1 MFTHLSGN
9 SAAWLLEL
17 HRVIEPGG
25 LLMASYMGKYNS
37 EEIAAES
44 WDEDR
49 IGMNALFH
57 DRPWDDGGPMVLMSD
72 WWVEEHWG
80 RAFEILARCDYHGQT
95 WTMMRK
101 KDVLMT
107 ADELLEPGDDPREW
121 RALRHNVEQL
131 QREIELIRAG
141 TFDCLAC
148 RPDPGPGVATE
159 AFPAEMTEAITG
171 VR

>member
-57 DRPWDDGGPMVLMSD
+57 DRRWDDGGPMVLMSD
-72 WWVEEHWG
+72 WRVEEYWG
-80 RAFEILARCDYHGQT
+80 RAFEILARVDYHGQT

-121 RALRHNVEQL
+121 RAIRHNVEQL
-131 QREIELIRAG
+131 QREIELIRAVAPSTTSPAVPIPG
-141 TFDCLAC
+141 LAS
-148 RPDPGPGVATE
+148 RLKR
-159 AFPAEMTEAITG
+159 F
-171 VR
+171 RRK